1 MKGSSG
7 RSAPTAGSS
16 TRASAGVR
24 SGRNPSHHAAAATL
38 ATRARAPKAASAP
51 PFRPVCVLSSAI
63 PTARRRGEQP
73 LCHQAPP
80 PPPRATPRG
89 RHNPPPPPR
98 PPAGRPAPGK
108 PEGRGARGPYSP
120 GSPGPLPA
128 GRLRPSRLA
137 IPRPP
142 LPLRRKFVHALVEP
156 LEQSLHP
163 APGRPTLEPL
173 EEQALQAP
181 LGLLITVPS
190 DEMAHVLRGGT
201 ESALSRPMIDVGA
214 EVVRHV
220 DVQ

>member
-1 MKGSSG
+1 MK
-7 RSAPTAGSS
+7 
-16 TRASAGVR
+16 
-24 SGRNPSHHAAAATL
+24 
-38 ATRARAPKAASAP
+38 K
-51 PFRPVCVLSSAI
+51 
-63 PTARRRGEQP
+63 RGKPGTGQT
-73 LCHQAPP
+73 Q
-80 PPPRATPRG
+80 
-89 RHNPPPPPR
+89 
-98 PPAGRPAPGK
+98 RPAS
-108 PEGRGARGPYSP
+108 RGAYSTC
-120 GSPGPLPA
+120 SPRSLSA
-128 GRLRPSRLA
+128 CRLRTSRLA